1 MGGKKISEKLDNL
14 GATLGSGSNL
24 DMSTVVMSAL
34 KDRLDESLKLYSD
47 VILNPSFPEG
57 EIERLKKERT
67 AQIQQ
72 EKSSPIQMGLRTF
85 PALIYG
91 KDHAYGLPF
100 SGSGFENTIL
110 KITRDDLV
118 KFHETWFKPNNA
130 TLVVTGDITMDEL
143 LPKLEEIF
151 GDWKEGEVPAK
162 NISEVKNTE
171 KPVIYLMDKPGAQQ
185 SVIFSA
191 KLFPGRNV
199 ENNLEIETM
208 NDILGGTFTSRIN
221 MNLREDKHWS
231 YGSQSVVIGAR
242 GQRPFVVFALV
253 QSDKTKEALG
263 EVLKEIDQYIS
274 TNPATADELNKI
286 KLNNTLALPGSWE
299 TNNAVA
305 ASMAEM
311 VRYNLPDDYFDT
323 YSSRLK
329 NLSLEQV
336 QEAAK
341 QTLSSE
347 KLIWLVVGD
356 KAQYEEKLKEFGY
369 EIKEINVDGKIIDK
383 EIKTPTK
390 EEIGN

>member
-1 MGGKKISEKLDNL
+1 
-14 GATLGSGSNL
+14 
-24 DMSTVVMSAL
+24 
-34 KDRLDESLKLYSD
+34 
-47 VILNPSFPEG
+47 
-57 EIERLKKERT
+57 
-67 AQIQQ
+67 
-72 EKSSPIQMGLRTF
+72 
-85 PALIYG
+85 
-91 KDHAYGLPF
+91 LPF
-100 SGSGFENTIL
+100 SGSGFEDTIL

-263 EVLKEIDQYIS
+263 EVLKEIDQYVS